1 MKDFLEL
8 SGNGIMYIL
17 TATQTKE
24 FFQIVSLVLSVVI
37 SVLIIAEKIISWYKD
52 AKKDGK
58 ITKNEIE
65 DLGNNIKENI
75 EDIVDA
81 IQSQEEKENDND

>member
-8 SGNGIMYIL
+8 SGNGIMYVL

-58 ITKNEIE
+58 ITKDEIE